1 MDVEIK
7 DGQTE
12 LEEIP
17 ALPPPDTPL
26 LPPKKA
32 TLFQRAYRVWCIV
45 TLSAAVGALLLLG
58 ASTVRQVQA
67 EGDGYLQKLFLTR
80 VLGGGE
86 GDALIEMV
94 LSKTLYPRA
103 QNKASP
109 KDPSKDIPVFVPETV
124 SPSPETETVIPEE
137 PRDIYAFDRADVPE
151 GQNPILPLDLSLT
164 ELGSGYISNET
175 AYTPDIEVLL
185 EQKNILPAYSHTS
198 AAVYPPADPLVLI
211 LHTHGTEAY
220 SADGAVAYADVADYA
235 RSDDPE
241 ENVLAVGERMAEVL
255 RGRGIPTLH
264 CTILHDKDAYK
275 DAYIRAAET
284 IRAYLARYPSIQ
296 YVFDIHRDALIR
308 GEADLVRPVT
318 LVNGEATAQVMIL
331 AGSDYKGANFPHW
344 QKNLA
349 FALQLREA
357 LNADYGSF
365 ARPVYLRG
373 AAFNEHFGPL
383 SLLLEIGAS
392 GNSLPE
398 AIRAGELVAETLAQM
413 IRGERT

>member
-7 DGQTE
+7 DE
-12 LEEIP
+12 KINPEEIP
-17 ALPPPDTPL
+17 ALPPPDMPK
-26 LPPKKA
+26 LPPKKF
-32 TLFQRAYRVWCIV
+32 TRLQRAYRIWCAV
-45 TLSAAVGALLLLG
+45 TLSAALGALLLLG
-58 ASTVRQVQA
+58 ADALSHIRA
-67 EGDGYLQKLFLTR
+67 EGDGYLQKLLLTR
-80 VLGGGE
+80 VLGAGE
-86 GDALIEMV
+86 GDALIEMI
-94 LSKTLYPRA
+94 LSRTLYPRTQPDTA
-103 QNKASP
+103 PPDTA
-109 KDPSKDIPVFVPETV
+109 KDIPVLAPETA
-124 SPSPETETVIPEE
+124 SPAPETEPTAEV
-137 PRDIYAFDRADVPE
+137 PRDIYAYDRSAVPE
-151 GQNPILPLDLSLT
+151 GENPIIPLDLSLA

-175 AYTPDIEVLL
+175 AYTPDIAALL
-185 EQKNILPAYSHTS
+185 EQENVLPAYDRMS
-198 AAVYPPADPLVLI
+198 AAVYPPGEPLVLI

-220 SADGAVAYADVADYA
+220 SPDGAIAYPDAADYA
-235 RSDDPE
+235 RSADPA

-255 RGRGIPTLH
+255 RERGIPTLH

-284 IRAYLARYPSIQ
+284 IRAYLAQYPSIQ
-296 YVFDIHRDALIR
+296 YVFDVHRDALIR

-318 LVNGEATAQVMIL
+318 LVEGEATAQVMIL

-344 QKNLA
+344 QTNLA

-357 LNADYGSF
+357 LNADYGNF

-373 AAFNEHFGPL
+373 AAFNEHLGPL

-392 GNSLPE
+392 GNSLSE

>member
-7 DGQTE
+7 DEQTE
-12 LEEIP
+12 LKEIP
-17 ALPPPDTPL
+17 ALPPPDMPL
-26 LPPKKA
+26 LPPRKA
-32 TLFQRAYRVWCIV
+32 SLFQRAYRIWCAV

-58 ASTVRQVQA
+58 ASALRQIEA

-80 VLGGGE
+80 VLGAGE
-86 GDALIEMV
+86 GDALIEMI
-94 LSKTLYPRA
+94 LSQTLYSRA
-103 QNKASP
+103 QNVASP
-109 KDPSKDIPVFVPETV
+109 EDTSKDIPVFVPEMV
-124 SPSPETETVIPEE
+124 APAPETETILPEE
-137 PRDIYAFDRADVPE
+137 PKDIYAFDRSAVPE

-164 ELGSGYISNET
+164 GLGSGYISNET
-175 AYTPDIEVLL
+175 AYTPDIGALL
-185 EQKNILPAYSHTS
+185 AQDNILPAYNPTS
-198 AAVYPPADPLVLI
+198 AAIYPPADPLVLI

-220 SADGAVAYADVADYA
+220 SADGALAYAEADNYA
-235 RSDDPE
+235 RSENPA
-241 ENVLAVGERMAEVL
+241 ENVLAVGKRMAEVL

-296 YVFDIHRDALIR
+296 YVFDVHRDALIR

-331 AGSDYKGANFPHW
+331 AGSDYKGAYFPHW
-344 QKNLA
+344 QTNLA

-357 LNADYGSF
+357 LNTDYGSF

-383 SLLLEIGAS
+383 SLLLEIGSS

-398 AIRAGELVAETLAQM
+398 AIRAGELVAETLAQL